1 MKKKNILTLISL
13 FAAVCIAAGCD
24 TETTTDT
31 DTAATTEAS
40 ASTEPE
46 VDYVDDNGIVY
57 YKNPSGITYEQIYQK
72 LQINGVSFE
81 APLTLEKLGADFD
94 IAEDSISYEDENNIL
109 CAFLYLNEEQVG
121 VVYLDN
127 SDNGKNNRYK
137 EIVHINS
144 NSTFLKDITAEFDI
158 SFGGISIGSP
168 EEAIISE
175 LGAPYS
181 ISCNEDKTDALY
193 AYTKDEC
200 LVHISCSDGLV
211 ESIYISTYLS

>member
-1 MKKKNILTLISL
+1 MLMITELFITKILP
-13 FAAVCIAAGCD
+13 V
-24 TETTTDT
+24 
-31 DTAATTEAS
+31 
-40 ASTEPE
+40 
-46 VDYVDDNGIVY
+46 
-57 YKNPSGITYEQIYQK
+57 
-72 LQINGVSFE
+72 LQINGVGYE

-109 CAFLYLNEEQVG
+109 CAFLCLNEEQVG

-127 SDNGKNNRYK
+127 SDSDENNRHK

-168 EEAIISE
+168 EDTIISE
-175 LGAPYS
+175 LGTPYS
-181 ISCNEDKTDALY
+181 ISCNEDKTDSLY

-200 LVHISCSDGLV
+200 LVHI
-211 ESIYISTYLS
+211 